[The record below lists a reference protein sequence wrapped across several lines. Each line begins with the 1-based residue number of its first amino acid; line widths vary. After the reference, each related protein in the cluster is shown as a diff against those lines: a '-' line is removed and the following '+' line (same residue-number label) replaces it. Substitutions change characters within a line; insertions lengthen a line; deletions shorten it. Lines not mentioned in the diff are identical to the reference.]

1 MTVLDSLVLRSPWQ
15 TLVVTRSVMPMRAA
29 HMRPTGGADLRAA
42 LDAIIAANAASAL
55 EISAFWLS
63 LGGQAISVLRTTE
76 LVAAIAGA
84 VEAGRLRAFVFREP
98 AYVCQSDFQSLRAKA
113 ELAVRQT
120 GTGGLRAPAP
130 ARTVE
135 DMEVAERFVEV
146 FRRAIPRVGPELGR
160 QLRELVENPAQLALM
175 VGTIVI
181 LAQLHAVAAGE
192 VIDGIVLAAIIA
204 CAALEGMSALEAL
217 AAALETVGHLVNFI
231 VMTLRARD
239 EPDLDRAAEMLAAG
253 LSLVGVT
260 LITATFERIAGRFTD
275 SLKRIGRQRKI
286 ETVSKE
292 DVAARG
298 AGPGAKRNAAP
309 KAGAGSAGP
318 PPASSTS
325 LKDRVLAAQHGSK
338 DDIEAVRNDILKL
351 GDEDK
356 LALFKEVIEA
366 LDVSTEKDTAVL
378 YSGAI
383 IVRDSLGGDGNPALL
398 AGGRRVMKAR
408 EFAESAAHA
417 KNKKTLEMT
426 PGGRLLDR
434 LRLYPSSDDPN
445 PMFKQG
451 HFAPRVDALWR
462 RLSGRYTQGASGE
475 VEVILCNP
483 NPDAVYMTVEK
494 PILLNKSDAILK
506 ERHLDDLLQ
515 LHGM

>member
-160 QLRELVENPAQLALM
+160 RLRELVENPAQLALM

-286 ETVSKE
+286 E
-292 DVAARG
+292 DVAKG
-298 AGPGAKRNAAP
+298 EMKGKGRN
-309 KAGAGSAGP
+309 
-318 PPASSTS
+318 
-325 LKDRVLAAQHGSK
+325 
-338 DDIEAVRNDILKL
+338 
-351 GDEDK
+351 
-356 LALFKEVIEA
+356 
-366 LDVSTEKDTAVL
+366 
-378 YSGAI
+378 
-383 IVRDSLGGDGNPALL
+383 
-398 AGGRRVMKAR
+398 
-408 EFAESAAHA
+408 AESASPPRSSPNATRGKDPQPSRTVTSGGENALSAASSLSSELGDLKSSHSGIVNIGKPGPLPNNLA
-417 KNKKTLEMT
+417 STFT
-426 PGGRLLDR
+426 GGRYDVVR
-434 LRLYPSSDDPN
+434 LKKDTIVYRAGTVDEPLGQFFSPTTPRGILQTRIDQAVKPIWDDGAKSPLN
-445 PMFKQG
+445 SG
-451 HFAPRVDALWR
+451 FAVKIPAGTEVYV
-462 RLSGRYTQGASGE
+462 GKIGTQGGPFSGGNDQIVVVKPWMIEGTE
-475 VEVILCNP
+475 VTAEWP
-483 NPDAVYMTVEK
+483 
-494 PILLNKSDAILK
+494 LK
-506 ERHLDDLLQ
+506 
-515 LHGM
+515 